1 MTQLHERMPVIL
13 EGNTWPL
20 WLGEGGN
27 DWSDLMRPAA
37 DDVLRLWAVSRA
49 VNNVRNN
56 EPDLLDRIEIRMLDR
71 QAMRRLD
78 KTRPDDIHRAVSM
91 AGDGHI
97 QSTTMWSHR
106 SGLFQLAQG
115 SRQVGRLR
123 RYRSIVRI
131 RRFLSYARINPHRPC
146 SSACRGR
153 RGRLSVP

>member
-1 MTQLHERMPVIL
+1 MPVIL

-56 EPDLLDRIEIRMLDR
+56 EPDLLDRIEIRMLHR

-78 KTRPDDIHRAVSM
+78 KTRPDDIT
-91 AGDGHI
+91 
-97 QSTTMWSHR
+97 Q
-106 SGLFQLAQG
+106 
-115 SRQVGRLR
+115 
-123 RYRSIVRI
+123 
-131 RRFLSYARINPHRPC
+131 P
-146 SSACRGR
+146 
-153 RGRLSVP
+153 